1 MCCIWLSV
9 HTVTGK
15 SFQQIMHPVT
25 KFMKLTVSLLYSN
38 GFLITIAAN
47 VSMGPNL
54 WGFLFPALCW
64 TYATKNKDC
73 CECKSRSNQGVLRLK
88 LLILCL
94 NADYFSFFPQ
104 NLSTLKNR
112 SSSLASMPL
121 ESSSTW
127 TAGITADA
135 RSPRSPWSIGR

>member
-9 HTVTGK
+9 HTVTGMEK
-15 SFQQIMHPVT
+15 SFFQQIMHPVT
-25 KFMKLTVSLLYSN
+25 KFMNLTVSLLKWLPYHDSCQCQH
-38 GFLITIAAN
+38 GSKSLRFPVSSTLLN
-47 VSMGPNL
+47 V
-54 WGFLFPALCW
+54 C
-64 TYATKNKDC
+64 NKDC